1 MSGTLYLI
9 PTPIDGESKLA
20 PENYDLIVSACENVE
35 GSIFVMEDPKP
46 ARRAWLRFG
55 LDRDFINDFVY
66 YNEQTRGHQ
75 LRDLISQLK
84 AGKDIYLMSDCG
96 LPAFCDPGAEL
107 VNACHNEQIRVSSGK
122 YNNSV
127 SLALALS
134 GFNHNKF
141 NFYGFAPRKH
151 PERSE
156 ELSYFIKSKVTS
168 IIMDTP
174 YRLHRLLQEVEE
186 LERGIGI
193 SGTYLIALDL
203 NKATELVL
211 RGKIKK
217 IIKAVSAVEKREFI
231 LVRGEPSTM

>member
-9 PTPIDGESKLA
+9 PTPIDGESKLTV
-20 PENYDLIVSACENVE
+20 ENYDLMVSACDNAEE
-35 GSIFVMEDPKP
+35 SIFVMEDPKP

-55 LDRDFINDFVY
+55 LAREFINEFVY
-66 YNEQTRGHQ
+66 YNEQTRGR
-75 LRDLISQLK
+75 LLDVLIGELK
-84 AGKDIYLMSDCG
+84 AGKNVYLMSDCG

-107 VNACHNEQIRVSSGK
+107 VNACHNERIRVTSGK

-134 GFNHNKF
+134 GFSHNKF

-174 YRLHRLLQEVEE
+174 YRLQRLLQEVEE
-186 LERGIGI
+186 LERNIGI

-203 NKATELVL
+203 NKPTELVL

-217 IIKAVSAVEKREFI
+217 IMRVVSAVEKRSSF
-231 LVRGEPSTM
+231 